1 MKDLSFQLDSNPCP
15 QNDPNQGDLV
25 AAIAAAADPPVAFRN
40 FDHLVLVEPNT
51 DSAACVV
58 QVILVYVVED
68 TKKADSGTRL
78 SQWVDQGLMQTT
90 FRFLRLLLLL
100 N

>member
-40 FDHLVLVEPNT
+40 FDHLVLAEPNT
-51 DSAACVV
+51 GSCLAWSMRYWYMWWRIQKKQIAAHAYPNGF
-58 QVILVYVVED
+58 IKD
-68 TKKADSGTRL
+68 
-78 SQWVDQGLMQTT
+78 
-90 FRFLRLLLLL
+90 
-100 N
+100 

>member
-1 MKDLSFQLDSNPCP
+1 MKDLSFQFDSDPCP
-15 QNDPNQGDLV
+15 QNDPNQGDLM

-68 TKKADSGTRL
+68 TKKAESGIRL
-78 SQWVDQGLMQTT
+78 SQWLYQGLMQTT
-90 FRFLRLLLLL
+90 FRLVLLLLL
-100 N
+100 MN

>member
-40 FDHLVLVEPNT
+40 FDHLVLAESNT
-51 DSAACVV
+51 GCCLRGPSDIGICDGG
-58 QVILVYVVED
+58 Y
-68 TKKADSGTRL
+68 KKADRGTRL
-78 SQWVDQGLMQTT
+78 SQWVYQGLMQTT
-90 FRFLRLLLLL
+90 FRFLRLLLLM